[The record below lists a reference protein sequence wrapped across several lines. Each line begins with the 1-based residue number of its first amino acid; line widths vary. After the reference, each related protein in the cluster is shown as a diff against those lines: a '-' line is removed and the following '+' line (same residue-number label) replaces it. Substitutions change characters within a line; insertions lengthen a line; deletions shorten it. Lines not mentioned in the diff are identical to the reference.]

1 MSKIGFIGS
10 GNMAEAILGGIL
22 NAGIFKKEDILA
34 CDVNRERLSYINLK
48 FSVKTS
54 LNRASDIESC
64 DILLLSVKPQS
75 LSEVIK
81 ELGGAFKKETL
92 FLSILA
98 GVSTSKIENLLQ
110 SCGFENPKIIRAMP
124 NLGALVNKS
133 VSALYPNKSVSAEES
148 KTAEKIF
155 QSIGY
160 THWMPEDQMN
170 LVTAVSGS
178 GPAYVFYFMEA
189 FAEAAEKL
197 GMPAETA
204 SQFCLETLEGALELL
219 KVQGLPAHELRA
231 KVTSKA
237 GTTEA
242 ALKIMEQQ
250 KVKEIFLNA
259 LTAANNRA
267 TELGQ

>member
-1 MSKIGFIGS
+1 MTKIGFIGS

-22 NAGIFKKEDILA
+22 NAGIYKKQEILA

-54 LNRASDIESC
+54 LNKVSDIESC
-64 DILLLSVKPQS
+64 DILLLSIKPQS
-75 LSEVIK
+75 LPEVIK
-81 ELGGAFKKETL
+81 ELCGAFRKETL
-92 FLSILA
+92 IISILA
-98 GVSTSKIENLLQ
+98 GVSTPKIENLLQ
-110 SCGFENPKIIRAMP
+110 TCGLENPKIVRVMP

-133 VSALYPNKSVSAEES
+133 VSALCRNRSVSEEES

-197 GMPAETA
+197 GMSAPTA
-204 SQFCLETLEGALELL
+204 NQFCLETLEGALELL
-219 KVQGLPAHELRA
+219 KVQGLPTHELRA

-242 ALKIMEQQ
+242 AINIMEQQ
-250 KVKEIFLNA
+250 KVKDIFLNA

>member
-22 NAGIFKKEDILA
+22 NAGIFNREDILA

-54 LNRASDIESC
+54 LNKISDIEPC
-64 DILLLSVKPQS
+64 DILVLSIKPQT

-81 ELGGAFKKETL
+81 ELGGCFKKESL
-92 FLSILA
+92 IISILA
-98 GVSTSKIENLLQ
+98 GISTAKIENLLQ
-110 SCGFENPKIIRAMP
+110 SCGVENPKIVRVMP
-124 NLGALVNKS
+124 NLGSFVNKS
-133 VSALYPNKSVSAEES
+133 VSALYSNKSVSPEES

-155 QSIGY
+155 QSIGF
-160 THWMPEDQMN
+160 THWMPEEQMD

-189 FAEAAEKL
+189 FSEAAEKL
-197 GMPAETA
+197 GMPAQTA
-204 SQFCLETLEGALELL
+204 NQFCLETLEGALELL
-219 KVQGLPAHELRA
+219 KVKKLPAQELRA
-231 KVTSKA
+231 KVTSKG

-242 ALKIMEQQ
+242 AIKILEQQ
-250 KVKEIFLNA
+250 KIKEIFFNA
-259 LTAANNRA
+259 LTAAKNRA
-267 TELGQ
+267 AELGQ

>member
-22 NAGIFKKEDILA
+22 NAGVFKKEEIIA

-54 LNRASDIESC
+54 LNKNSDIKDC
-64 DILLLSVKPQS
+64 DILVLSIKPQS
-75 LSEVIK
+75 LSEVIT
-81 ELGGAFKKETL
+81 ELSQIFKKETL
-92 FLSILA
+92 IISILA
-98 GVSTSKIENLLQ
+98 GVSTGKIEKLIQ
-110 SCGFENPKIIRAMP
+110 SCGIESPKVVRVMP
-124 NLGALVNKS
+124 NLGALVNTS
-133 VSALYPNKSVSAEES
+133 VSALYHNKSVSADEAQM
-148 KTAEKIF
+148 AEKIF
-155 QSIGY
+155 KSIGY
-160 THWMPEDQMN
+160 THWVPEDQMN

-197 GMPAETA
+197 GMSPQNA
-204 SQFCLETLEGALELL
+204 SQFCLETLEGALKLL
-219 KVQGLPAHELRA
+219 KSQGIPAHELRA

-242 ALKIMEQQ
+242 ALKVMEQH
-250 KVKEIFLNA
+250 KIKEIFLDA
-259 LTAANNRA
+259 LSAANNRA
-267 TELGQ
+267 AELGQ

>member
-22 NAGIFKKEDILA
+22 NAGVFKKEDILA
-34 CDVNRERLSYINLK
+34 CDVNRERLSYISLR

-54 LNRASDIESC
+54 LNKASDLKSC
-64 DILLLSVKPQS
+64 DILVLSVKPQS

-81 ELGGAFKKETL
+81 ELGGALKKETL
-92 FLSILA
+92 FISILA
-98 GVSTSKIENLLQ
+98 GVSTHKIESLLQ
-110 SCGFENPKIIRAMP
+110 SSGFENQKIIRVMP

-133 VSALYPNKSVSAEES
+133 VSALYSNQFVTPEES
-148 KTAEKIF
+148 DMAEKIF

-189 FAEAAEKL
+189 FSEAAEKL
-197 GMPAETA
+197 GMPAQTA
-204 SQFCLETLEGALELL
+204 NQFCLETLEGALELL
-219 KVQGLPAHELRA
+219 KVKKLPAQELRA
-231 KVTSKA
+231 KVTSKG

-242 ALKIMEQQ
+242 AIQILEQQ
-250 KVKEIFLNA
+250 KVKEIFFNA
-259 LTAANNRA
+259 LTAAKNRA
-267 TELGQ
+267 AELGQ